1 MIRRAP
7 VLWLAGLALVWLA
20 APAAAQELQV
30 TPLIREGQVFV
41 SFTMS
46 GAFDNDVW
54 AAIRSGLPTTFFFDV
69 EIRRGRSLWFDRT
82 VVSSTV
88 SATVRYD
95 NLTRRYQVTRMI
107 DGRVESTPQ
116 VTESPD
122 TVRTLMTGFDKLA
135 LFSTADL
142 EPNAEHYL
150 QVRARTSPRNSW
162 FIWPWGRHKASGRA
176 TFTFLPE
183 AGPPGSGR

>member
-1 MIRRAP
+1 MIGRAP
-7 VLWLAGLALVWLA
+7 VRWIAALALAWLA
-20 APAAAQELQV
+20 APAAAQELRV

-41 SFTMS
+41 SFTMR
-46 GAFDNDVW
+46 GGFDNDVW
-54 AAIRSGLPTTFFFDV
+54 AAIRSGLPTTFSFDV
-69 EIRRGRSLWFDRT
+69 EIRRGRAIWFDRT
-82 VVSSTV
+82 VASATV

-116 VTESPD
+116 VTESQD
-122 TVRTLMTGFDKLA
+122 TVRALMTEFDKLP

-142 EPNAEHYL
+142 EANEEYYL

-183 AGPPGSGR
+183 AGPAGSGR

>member
-1 MIRRAP
+1 MNRRAP
-7 VLWLAGLALVWLA
+7 VLWIAGLALAWLA
-20 APAAAQELQV
+20 APAAAQELRV

-54 AAIRSGLPTTFFFDV
+54 AAIRSGLPTTFSYDV
-69 EIRRGRSLWFDRT
+69 EIRRGRAIWFDRT
-82 VVSSTV
+82 VA
-88 SATVRYD
+88 SATVTVAVRYD

-116 VTESPD
+116 VTDSQD
-122 TVRTLMTGFDKLA
+122 TARTLMTEFDKLP

-142 EPNAEHYL
+142 EANTEYYL
-150 QVRARTSPRNSW
+150 QVQARTSPRNT
-162 FIWPWGRHKASGRA
+162 FFLWPWGRHKASGR
-176 TFTFLPE
+176 TPFTFLPE